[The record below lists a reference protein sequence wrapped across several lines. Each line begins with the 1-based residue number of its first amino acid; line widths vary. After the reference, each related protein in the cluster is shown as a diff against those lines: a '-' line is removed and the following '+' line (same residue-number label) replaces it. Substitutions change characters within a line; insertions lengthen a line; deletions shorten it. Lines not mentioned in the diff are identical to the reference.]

1 MIDFTHKNASSL
13 LRTAALALVIGG
25 PLAACTTAG
34 PQTQGYVI
42 DDQAVA
48 EIKPGMDAKKVLS
61 ILGTPSTVSTV
72 GNQNWYYISQN
83 TNRKYMFQKPEI
95 TDQRVLAV
103 MFTKALKVESIAN
116 YGMKDGEV
124 FDFNKKTTPTG
135 GTELSLVRQMLRMV
149 GSN

>member
-1 MIDFTHKNASSL
+1 MIDIKRNNASSL
-13 LRTAALALVIGG
+13 LRTAALALLVGG
-25 PLAACTTAG
+25 PLTACTTAG

-42 DDQAVA
+42 DEQAVA
-48 EIKPGMDAKKVLS
+48 EIKPGMDAKKVLA

-72 GNQNWYYISQN
+72 GNQSWYYISQS

-103 MFTKALKVESIAN
+103 IFTKSLKVESIAN

-124 FDFNKKTTPTG
+124 FDFNKNATPTG
-135 GTELSLVRQMLRMV
+135 GTDLSIVRQMLRMV
-149 GSN
+149 GST

>member
-1 MIDFTHKNASSL
+1 MNGLTRKNSPSL
-13 LRTAALALVIGG
+13 LRTVALSALFLS

-103 MFTKALKVESIAN
+103 IFTKALKVERIAN

-124 FDFNKKTTPTG
+124 FDFNKNTTPTG
-135 GTELSLVRQMLRMV
+135 GTELSIVRQMLRMV
-149 GSN
+149 GST

>member
-1 MIDFTHKNASSL
+1 MMNFSRKIASSL
-13 LRTAALALVIGG
+13 MRTAALALLVGG
-25 PLAACTTAG
+25 PLAACTTPG

-42 DDQAVA
+42 DEQAVA

-72 GNQNWYYISQN
+72 GNQSWYYISQS

-103 MFTKALKVESIAN
+103 IFTKSLKVESLAN

-124 FDFNKKTTPTG
+124 FDFNKNATPTG
-135 GTELSLVRQMLRMV
+135 GTDLSIVRQMLRMV
-149 GSN
+149 GST

>member
-1 MIDFTHKNASSL
+1 MNGSLRKNASSL
-13 LRTAALALVIGG
+13 LRTAALSALLLS

-42 DDQAVA
+42 DEQAVA

-72 GNQNWYYISQN
+72 GNQSWYYISQS

-103 MFTKALKVESIAN
+103 IFTKSLKVESIAN
-116 YGMKDGEV
+116 YGMKDGDV
-124 FDFNKKTTPTG
+124 FDFNKNATPTG
-135 GTELSLVRQMLRMV
+135 GTDLSIVRQMLRMV
-149 GSN
+149 GST

>member
-1 MIDFTHKNASSL
+1 MNGSLRKNASSL
-13 LRTAALALVIGG
+13 LRTAALSALLLS

-42 DDQAVA
+42 DEQAVA

-72 GNQNWYYISQN
+72 GNQSWYYISQN

-124 FDFNKKTTPTG
+124 FDFNKNATPTG
-135 GTELSLVRQMLRMV
+135 GTDLSIVRQMLRMV
-149 GSN
+149 GST

>member
-1 MIDFTHKNASSL
+1 MMNFSRKNASSL
-13 LRTAALALVIGG
+13 MRTAALALLVGG
-25 PLAACTTAG
+25 PLAACTTPG

-42 DDQAVA
+42 DEQAVA

-72 GNQNWYYISQN
+72 GNQSWYYISQS

-103 MFTKALKVESIAN
+103 IFTKSLKVESLAN

-124 FDFNKKTTPTG
+124 FDFNKNATPTG
-135 GTELSLVRQMLRMV
+135 GTDLSIVRQMLRMV
-149 GSN
+149 GST